1 MAPRVRASFRLWQ
14 TELFVVVIVVA
25 ILILSGSLSVGL
37 KLTLAEMGKTNELRD
52 ASALALRLQP
62 EFPPT
67 VESLARMRKSI
78 TEYRDIYGAGIW
90 VYDKGGLLLDSSFDT
105 APSPETLESARL
117 GGLADDPPYASM
129 DLREGG
135 WVVASKV
142 IHGAKGNR
150 EGVVVIASPVASEL
164 AILSAVRGRLWI
176 TFWISLVVAGLM
188 GFGFSELISRRVRAM
203 SIAAQAIA
211 DGDFE
216 QRLPTGVA
224 PDEIYDLA
232 VSYNQMAEKLGD
244 AFSAV
249 QEREREIAAVVES
262 MAEGVVAFDSD
273 GTVRVINPGAVQL
286 LEAPDGTLLGL
297 SSGELTSESAV
308 LAIVDAGLAGQDASA
323 TVCLGEL
330 TVLVHSTPLRDED
343 GTVDG
348 AVLLLADMTE
358 RQRVEDAQR
367 QFVADASHEMRTPIA
382 ALKGMLELLNDG
394 AKDDPKVRDDF
405 MQTMQIEAD
414 RLGRLVADLLTLARL
429 EAGSLHPLIGPQH
442 VATLFDDVKGV
453 MSTLAE
459 RAGVELSVELADG
472 DLEVM
477 ADRDRI
483 VQVLLGF
490 VDNALKHSPK
500 GSTVH
505 LRARRDGDAA
515 VLEVADEGSGI
526 EPEQIARVFD
536 RFYRADEAR
545 AGRGGAG
552 LGLAIAKE
560 IVEVHDSAIEVES
573 APGHGTTFSF
583 RLALVQQ
590 VASP

>member
-1 MAPRVRASFRLWQ
+1 
-14 TELFVVVIVVA
+14 
-25 ILILSGSLSVGL
+25 
-37 KLTLAEMGKTNELRD
+37 
-52 ASALALRLQP
+52 
-62 EFPPT
+62 
-67 VESLARMRKSI
+67 
-78 TEYRDIYGAGIW
+78 
-90 VYDKGGLLLDSSFDT
+90 
-105 APSPETLESARL
+105 
-117 GGLADDPPYASM
+117 
-129 DLREGG
+129 
-135 WVVASKV
+135 
-142 IHGAKGNR
+142 
-150 EGVVVIASPVASEL
+150 
-164 AILSAVRGRLWI
+164 
-176 TFWISLVVAGLM
+176 
-188 GFGFSELISRRVRAM
+188 
-203 SIAAQAIA
+203 
-211 DGDFE
+211 
-216 QRLPTGVA
+216 
-224 PDEIYDLA
+224 
-232 VSYNQMAEKLGD
+232 
-244 AFSAV
+244 
-249 QEREREIAAVVES
+249 
-262 MAEGVVAFDSD
+262 
-273 GTVRVINPGAVQL
+273 
-286 LEAPDGTLLGL
+286 
-297 SSGELTSESAV
+297 
-308 LAIVDAGLAGQDASA
+308 
-323 TVCLGEL
+323 
-330 TVLVHSTPLRDED
+330 
-343 GTVDG
+343 VDG

-429 EAGSLHPLIGPQH
+429 EAGSLHPVIAPQH
-442 VATLFDDVKGV
+442 VATLFEDVKGV

-505 LRARRDGDAA
+505 LRARRDGEAA

-583 RLALVQQ
+583 RLTLV
-590 VASP
+590 

>member
-1 MAPRVRASFRLWQ
+1 MPARVRASFRLWQ

-52 ASALALRLQP
+52 ASALALRLEP
-62 EFPPT
+62 EFPVT

-90 VYDKGGLLLDSSFDT
+90 VYDKGGMLLDSSYDSAPT
-105 APSPETLESARL
+105 AATLEAARL
-117 GGLADDPPYASM
+117 AGLADDPPYTSM

-142 IHGAKGNR
+142 VHGPKGSR
-150 EGVVVIASPVASEL
+150 EGVVVTASSVASEL
-164 AILSAVRGRLWI
+164 TILDAVRGRLWV
-176 TFWISLVVAGLM
+176 TFWISLVVAGLL
-188 GFGFSELISRRVRAM
+188 GFAFSELISRRVRAM
-203 SIAAQAIA
+203 SKAATAIA

-232 VSYNQMAEKLGD
+232 VSYNLMAAKLGE

-262 MAEGVVAFDSD
+262 MAEGVVAFDSA
-273 GTVRVINPGAVQL
+273 GTVRVINPGAIQL
-286 LEAPDGTLLGL
+286 LEPPEGDLIGVPARTITADA
-297 SSGELTSESAV
+297 EV
-308 LAIVDAGLAGQDASA
+308 LAVVEAGLAGQDATTTA
-323 TVCLGEL
+323 RLGEL
-330 TVLVHSTPLRDED
+330 TVLLHCTPLRDES

-358 RQRVEDAQR
+358 RHRVEDAQR

-394 AKDDPKVRDDF
+394 AMEDPKVRDDF
-405 MQTMQIEAD
+405 MRTMQFEAD
-414 RLGRLVADLLTLARL
+414 RLSRLVADLLTLAKL
-429 EAGSLHPLIGPQH
+429 EAGSLHPMIGPQP
-442 VATLFDDVKGV
+442 VAALFDDVTGV

-472 DLEVM
+472 DIEVL

-490 VDNALKHSPK
+490 VDNALKHSPE

-505 LRARRDGDAA
+505 LRARLDGDAA
-515 VLEVADEGSGI
+515 LLEVADEGSGI
-526 EPEQIARVFD
+526 EPEQIGRVFD
-536 RFYRADEAR
+536 RFYRADQAR

-560 IVEVHDSAIEVES
+560 IVEVHGSSIQVES
-573 APGHGTTFSF
+573 VPGTGTTFGF
-583 RLALVQQ
+583 RLAI
-590 VASP
+590 A

>member
-62 EFPPT
+62 EFPVT
-67 VESLARMRKSI
+67 VESLDRMRSSI
-78 TEYRDIYGAGIW
+78 TEYRNIYGAGIW
-90 VYDKGGLLLDSSFDT
+90 VYDKGGLLLDSSYDS
-105 APSPETLESARL
+105 APSAATLEAARL

-129 DLREGG
+129 DLRQGG

-142 IHGAKGNR
+142 IHGPKGSR
-150 EGVVVIASPVASEL
+150 EGVVVTASSVASEL
-164 AILSAVRGRLWI
+164 TILDAVRGRLWI
-176 TFWISLVVAGLM
+176 TFWISLVVAGLL

-203 SIAAQAIA
+203 SKAAAAIA

-232 VSYNQMAEKLGD
+232 VSYNLMAAKLGE

-262 MAEGVVAFDSD
+262 MAEGVVAFDSA
-273 GTVRVINPGAVQL
+273 GIVRVINPGAIRL
-286 LEAPDGTLLGL
+286 LEPPEGDLLGVAVRTI
-297 SSGELTSESAV
+297 TSDSAV
-308 LAIVDAGLAGQDASA
+308 LAVVEAGLAGDDATA
-323 TVCLGEL
+323 TVSLGEL
-330 TVLVHSTPLRDED
+330 TVLLHCTPLQDES
-343 GTVDG
+343 GAVDG

-358 RQRVEDAQR
+358 RHRVEDAQR

-405 MQTMQIEAD
+405 MRTMQIEAD
-414 RLGRLVADLLTLARL
+414 RLGRLVADLLTLAKL
-429 EAGSLHPLIGPQH
+429 EAGSLHPVLAPQP
-442 VATLFDDVKGV
+442 VSALFDDVTGV

-459 RAGVELSVELADG
+459 KAGVELSVELVDG
-472 DLEVM
+472 DIEVL

-490 VDNALKHSPK
+490 VDNALKHSPA
-500 GSTVH
+500 GTTVH
-505 LRARRDGDAA
+505 LRARLDGQGA

-526 EPEQIARVFD
+526 EPEQITRVFD
-536 RFYRADEAR
+536 RFYRSDQAR

-560 IVEVHDSAIEVES
+560 IVEVHGSSIQVDS
-573 APGHGTTFSF
+573 APGQGATFSF
-583 RLALVQQ
+583 TLAI
-590 VASP
+590 A